1 MVAWL
6 GSIHMIF
13 YFLGFLNA
21 GVLCE
26 MMLTGEALDNLYS
39 LQNTKNH

>member
-1 MVAWL
+1 
-6 GSIHMIF
+6 MIC
-13 YFLGFLNA
+13 YFFGFLNA

-26 MMLTGEALDNLYS
+26 MILTGEALDKLYS